1 MKTNIKTNT
10 QDLLP
15 LYSTGMI
22 RDTYRV
28 NVFDNSFRFMVADK
42 QNKILSVY
50 GKYEKNGMIIL
61 SASRNENSP
70 EENKKAAIE
79 LQKDI
84 RSKNLGYV
92 STLGGFEEKDLD
104 TGLPVKVTELSFIVP
119 YNAAVISQEDFFDF
133 AVEMCKKY
141 NQDSVLIQV
150 PWYNDGI
157 PTYIDKNGN
166 DDFKLDPNKHLA
178 DPEKD
183 TYYTKIKGTNRS
195 FKFGDSKK
203 KIYFGIHVPGSL
215 ADAYRIKM
223 SGEIVR

>member
-10 QDLLP
+10 QNLLP

-92 STLGGFEEKDLD
+92 STLGGFEEKDLN